1 MGLGPYLYGRHTY
14 PNMPL
19 RQSCVRCLPS
29 TSTPTLPSLTV
40 GINAGEFESE
50 FEFETTYAFHAGVG
64 MKMGNNTCQPCRFPW
79 MFLQYVTVNSVAEAI
94 ATVNGEIP
102 HTTAGRP
109 TDEAVARCE
118 EYYPSFVIGLIM
130 YTYIA

>member
-14 PNMPL
+14 PDMPL

-50 FEFETTYAFHAGVG
+50 FEFETTSAFHAGVG

-102 HTTAGRP
+102 HTLQVVRLTKQWR
-109 TDEAVARCE
+109 AVKNTIL
-118 EYYPSFVIGLIM
+118 PFVIGWIM